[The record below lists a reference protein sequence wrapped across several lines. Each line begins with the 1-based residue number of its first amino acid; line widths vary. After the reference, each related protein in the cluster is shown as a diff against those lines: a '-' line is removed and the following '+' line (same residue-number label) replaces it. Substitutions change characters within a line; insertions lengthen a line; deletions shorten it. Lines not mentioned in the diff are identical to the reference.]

1 MFLSNYYID
10 NICNSMNKFS
20 QIIKESR
27 GNDSYSLLSNEII
40 QYVNKVNKK
49 IPDNIKVIIRLTQ
62 KYNLLDKNSI
72 EEIRN
77 ANKGILGR
85 LSKKYNINNEELED
99 LWKLLKD
106 VKNNVKLLPQY
117 QTPQERQAIELGKL
131 SMDDLTID
139 LDSAQGRNA
148 AAKMYA
154 PMLYKIVN
162 QYIGKSKLSKQEL
175 MSAALLGFTNAMND
189 WKRDDND
196 GKKSIFKTYAAYRAQ
211 QQILNDINSLSHDLS
226 GTSDYAVKK
235 YGVEVLDAISIDG
248 LPRDEDNEFKQ
259 DYLASMGV
267 IDADANLTRD
277 EKKQW
282 DLLYKIIEDKF
293 KQRDVDVFYRY
304 FGLKGYKREKS
315 KDIAKSLGMSEGNI
329 RNSILNKMITFLKND
344 KKAIDILQNIQDVYT
359 ESLLAELIGL
369 SKEQILE
376 TLINDDM
383 FILLEELNR
392 WNNRNVFYRAIANAV
407 NGMSK
412 EQVFILT
419 DLLKANFEYLDNNF
433 KKHKN
438 LIILFLNHL
447 YPTENIKRKSDVA
460 LIDYMVELQEYYK
473 KYKL

>member
-1 MFLSNYYID
+1 
-10 NICNSMNKFS
+10 MNKFS

-27 GNDSYSLLSNEII
+27 GNDSYSILSNEIT
-40 QYVNKVNKK
+40 QYINKVNKK

-62 KYNLLDKNSI
+62 KYNLLDKESI
-72 EEIRN
+72 EVIRN
-77 ANKGILGR
+77 ANKGILSR
-85 LSKKYNINNEELED
+85 LSKEYNIRIEELED

-106 VKNNVKLLPQY
+106 VKNNIKLLPQY

-139 LDSAQGRNA
+139 LDSPQGRNA

-196 GKKSIFKTYAAYRAQ
+196 GKKSVFKTYAAYRAQ
-211 QQILNDINSLSHDLS
+211 QQILNDINGLGHDLS
-226 GTSDYAVKK
+226 GGNDYNIKK
-235 YGVEVLDAISIDG
+235 YGAEVLDAISIDG
-248 LPRDEDNEFKQ
+248 LPRDEEGEFKQ
-259 DYLASMGV
+259 DYLASIGTT
-267 IDADANLTRD
+267 DADANLTRD

-282 DLLYKIIEDKF
+282 DLLYKIIENKF

-329 RNSILNKMITFLKND
+329 RNSILNKMISFLKND
-344 KKAIDILQNIQDVYT
+344 KRAIDILQNIQDVYT
-359 ESLLAELIGL
+359 ESLLAELIGFT
-369 SKEQILE
+369 KEQIME
-376 TLINDDM
+376 TLANDDM
-383 FILLEELNR
+383 FIILEELNR
-392 WNNRNVFYRAIANAV
+392 WNNKNVFKRDIYAAKSQMN
-407 NGMSK
+407 
-412 EQVFILT
+412 ILQQQIID
-419 DLLKANFEYLDNNF
+419 DLLKGDFSYIDDNF
-433 KKHKN
+433 KKHKK
-438 LIILFLNHL
+438 LIILFLENV
-447 YPTENIKRKSDVA
+447 YPTENMKRKSDVA

>member
-1 MFLSNYYID
+1 MFLTNYYID

-20 QIIKESR
+20 QLIKESR
-27 GNDSYSLLSNEII
+27 NDDSYSILSNEIT
-40 QYVNKVNKK
+40 QYINKVNKK

-62 KYNLLDKNSI
+62 KYNLLDKESI
-72 EEIRN
+72 EKIRN
-77 ANKGILGR
+77 ANKGILNR
-85 LSKKYNINNEELED
+85 LSKEYNINIEELED

-106 VKNNVKLLPQY
+106 IKNNIKLLPQY

-139 LDSAQGRNA
+139 LDSPQGRNA

-175 MSAALLGFTNAMND
+175 MSAALLGFTNAMNN

-196 GKKSIFKTYAAYRAQ
+196 GKKSVFKTYAAYRAQ
-211 QQILNDINSLSHDLS
+211 QQILNDINQLGHDLS
-226 GTSDYAVKK
+226 GTNDYAVKK
-235 YGVEVLDAISIDG
+235 YGSGVLDAISIDG
-248 LPRDEDNEFKQ
+248 LPKDDEGEFKQ
-259 DYLASMGV
+259 DYLASMGTT
-267 IDADANLTRD
+267 DADANLTRD

-282 DLLYKIIEDKF
+282 ELLYKIIENKF

-329 RNSILNKMITFLKND
+329 RNSILNKMISFLKND
-344 KKAIDILQNIQDVYT
+344 KRAVDILQNIQDVYT
-359 ESLLAELIGL
+359 ESLLVELIGFT
-369 SKEQILE
+369 KEQIME
-376 TLINDDM
+376 TLANDDM
-383 FILLEELNR
+383 FIMLEELNR
-392 WNNRNVFYRAIANAV
+392 WNNKKVFVNAIESAKSQMN
-407 NGMSK
+407 
-412 EQVFILT
+412 ILQQQIIN
-419 DLLKANFEYLDNNF
+419 DLLNNDFIYIDDNF
-433 KKHKN
+433 KKHKK
-438 LIILFLNHL
+438 LIILFLENI

-460 LIDYMVELQEYYK
+460 LIEYMVELQEYYK